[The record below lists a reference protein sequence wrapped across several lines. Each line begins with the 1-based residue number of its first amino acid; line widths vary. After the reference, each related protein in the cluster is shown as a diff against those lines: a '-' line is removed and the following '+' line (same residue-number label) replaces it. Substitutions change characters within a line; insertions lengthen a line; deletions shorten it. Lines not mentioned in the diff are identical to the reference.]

1 MPIKSANYYQTLTV
15 EDMDIEI
22 QGNCKEN
29 KRENQFEKGFG
40 PFNEEMI
47 DDINGCLLPLVI
59 QMSKPQYQTSICQ
72 RFYCMS

>member
-29 KRENQFEKGFG
+29 KRENQFEKGFV
-40 PFNEEMI
+40 PQRRPWKYEI
-47 DDINGCLLPLVI
+47 LLEI
-59 QMSKPQYQTSICQ
+59 
-72 RFYCMS
+72 